1 MDKKQKE
8 FHKSRREKF
17 MQIIGNETM
26 AIIFSNSLRTSSFDA
41 NYHFKQNKNFY
52 YLTGFN
58 EPNSVLILIPGGLK
72 VKQNGKEK
80 IVREI
85 LFVQE
90 KDEKMETWNGK
101 RLGEKN
107 VNSGLGIEMGVLN
120 SSLPEFFQKYLTRR
134 IKNLYIDV
142 VEMFDIGGE
151 LKEYMTSF
159 MNMLR
164 VDAFHFQIIDSAH
177 ILGKMRKVKTEFEIE
192 QIQKAV
198 DITAES
204 FEELRKNLKPGMFE
218 YQAQALLEFNYK
230 NRGATDNAYG
240 TIMASGN
247 NANTLHYE
255 TNRDKIKDNDLVLI
269 DSAAEY
275 NYYCADITRT
285 YPASGKFTQA
295 QREVYEKVL
304 VVNKLCIKKV
314 KPGVRFSAIRKF
326 CDDLIAAA
334 LVDLK
339 IIRKKEEAGRFI
351 LHGVG
356 HHLGLDT
363 HDAVPYGYGETFDND
378 TLRPGMVVTI
388 EPGIYFKKGMKGVPA
403 KYQGIGVRIEDD
415 ILVTKT
421 GNINLSEVIK
431 KEVKDL
437 EKN

>member
-17 MQIIGNETM
+17 MQIIGKETM

-41 NYHFKQNKNFY
+41 DYHFKQNKNFY

-142 VEMFDIGGE
+142 VEMFDISGE

-164 VDAFHFQIIDSAH
+164 VDAFHFQIIDAAH

-204 FEELRKNLKPGMFE
+204 FEELRQNLKPGMFE

-255 TNRDKIKDNDLVLI
+255 TNRDKIKENDLVLI

-304 VVNKLCIKKV
+304 VINKLCIKKV

-388 EPGIYFKKGMKGVPA
+388 EPGIYFKKGMKSVPA